1 MFIKSI
7 AVISALLGSL
17 IIAGCD
23 SKEPSDVKE
32 PNDIKVGIVVGAEK
46 QLAEVAKKVA
56 KEKYNLDVTL
66 VDFNDYVLPNEALNK
81 GEIDVNAFQHKP
93 YLEQQIKD
101 RGYKLA
107 PVGKTFIYPI
117 AAYSKKIKSPDESQ
131 IAGATN
137 DSTNAVES
145 PEESQSESQIAEAN
159 DSTNKKPLDQLL
171 QPGSQIA
178 VANDPTNLGRLLLL
192 LQKEGLIKLKEG
204 VGLLP
209 TVLDIVENPKELKL
223 VELDAPQLPHSL
235 DDQQIT
241 LAIINNTYAS
251 QIGLSP
257 AKDGLFVEDTSSPYV
272 NLIVAREDNK
282 DADNVKKFVQAY
294 QSEEVIEAAN
304 QIFNGGAV
312 KGW

>member
-1 MFIKSI
+1 
-7 AVISALLGSL
+7 
-17 IIAGCD
+17 
-23 SKEPSDVKE
+23 
-32 PNDIKVGIVVGAEK
+32 
-46 QLAEVAKKVA
+46 
-56 KEKYNLDVTL
+56 
-66 VDFNDYVLPNEALNK
+66 
-81 GEIDVNAFQHKP
+81 
-93 YLEQQIKD
+93 
-101 RGYKLA
+101 
-107 PVGKTFIYPI
+107 
-117 AAYSKKIKSPDESQ
+117 
-131 IAGATN
+131 
-137 DSTNAVES
+137 
-145 PEESQSESQIAEAN
+145 
-159 DSTNKKPLDQLL
+159 
-171 QPGSQIA
+171 
-178 VANDPTNLGRLLLL
+178 
-192 LQKEGLIKLKEG
+192 
-204 VGLLP
+204 
-209 TVLDIVENPKELKL
+209 